1 MHLFLKTLYMLT
13 VMVMTGIMMLL
24 VLLCTPDF
32 HTRLSS
38 GFYRQTDLSYSQ
50 FVMQSLDNPG
60 IYVAE
65 VAEDLRVD
73 APEGA
78 PVKRETAWDY
88 RGNNSGYLKIH
99 IDYARPQHEPW
110 AGTDCMG
117 VRVAFARRRTLP
129 RTALASFPGS
139 GNTWLRYLIQSTTG
153 IFTGSVYNDPQLA
166 SKGFYGE
173 NETPECGC
181 TIVVKTHGYSLG
193 GRPESRDKRLK
204 EMNKF
209 FGRGLLLVRNPFD
222 TLIAYRNFLSAGHL
236 GVAGPTAFRGPAWD
250 RFVRN
255 EIELWKSYAVDWI
268 TLSRSSHVVHYEHL
282 LGDPKRELLK
292 ILHFLRI
299 RVENR
304 RFQCVLK
311 NLNGA
316 FKRTTPNGVYY
327 RLRDPYT
334 PEQHR
339 VIESAMREVDQALMQ
354 HGWPP
359 LPMHLYSYNYENF
372 TSDPVSHQDH
382 HTNRR
387 QPPHQPQS
395 QLSNQPLGKGVL
407 GGDQENEK
415 RLMMKNKKKMKT
427 DSKGQLVNDSESNV
441 IKLSPWMK
449 NR

>member
-65 VAEDLRVD
+65 VAAEDQRVD
-73 APEGA
+73 TPVGA

-88 RGNNSGYLKIH
+88 RGNNTGYLKIH

-153 IFTGSVYNDPQLA
+153 LFTGSVYNDPQLA

-282 LGDPKRELLK
+282 LEDPRKELLK

-299 RVENR
+299 RVDNR

-311 NLNGA
+311 NLSGA

-339 VIESAMREVDQALMQ
+339 VIESAMNEVDQALMQ

-372 TSDPVSHQDH
+372 TSAPVSH
-382 HTNRR
+382 RR
-387 QPPHQPQS
+387 QHQSQPSHQPS
-395 QLSNQPLGKGVL
+395 DSSALTKGTS
-407 GGDQENEK
+407 GGDQQNDIRGEK
-415 RLMMKNKKKMKT
+415 RKAKSPFGDPSGGDN
-427 DSKGQLVNDSESNV
+427 ESNV